1 MTIRDLEQ
9 VILLDRESFSL
20 PWPESSFKFE
30 IEKNESSRCWVSEIG
45 QNIVAMMVAWVIVD
59 EVHIATF
66 AVQPN
71 LRRQGIARQ
80 LLAHTLLDAYHSGA
94 RKGYL
99 EVRRGNLAARALYE
113 KFGFIEIGIRKKYY
127 QDNGEDAVMMNL
139 EEMDIDLLESLR

>member
-20 PWPESSFKFE
+20 PWSESSFKFE

-80 LLAHTLLDAYHSGA
+80 LLAHTLLDAYLSGA